1 MKVGDLVTVNTIGWD
16 KRYRDKYKG
25 KVGVITK
32 IDKTLGYKNVCVNF
46 GEGDVEVSEGRIRQ
60 LVKKAAPALDK

>member
-1 MKVGDLVTVNTIGWD
+1 MQIGDLVTVSTIGWD
-16 KRYRDKYKG
+16 KNYKSEYEG

-46 GEGDVEVSEGRIRQ
+46 GEGDIAVSEGRIRQ